1 MGLVVIDGE
10 VIVDHGVSDHLNTAI
25 EGNPTQVNL
34 RGMTVHCTFQ
44 RRYLSAKTAKGVDDR
59 VPGDNCPLIYALK
72 GADGLRVSHS
82 SIRALNAHAPTIL
95 AAISEVLAGQID
107 AIVPM
112 PSSSALARIL
122 AKRLARMTGISV
134 QEGIFLKSN
143 NAQAM
148 IRAQTLTTSG
158 NKTLSYAQVQE
169 LRPLLR
175 WMHRNADLPYAAK
188 NIKTRLRGFFDPLQ
202 LAPGFAP
209 QMQSARYL
217 LVDDLLATGETLVA
231 ARSLITAHN
240 LGSVDRAVAWFGPV
254 REPR

>member
-25 EGNPTQVNL
+25 EGNPTKVNL
-34 RGMTVHCTFQ
+34 RGMTVHCAFQ
-44 RRYLSAKTAKGVDDR
+44 RKYLSAKKAKGVDDR
-59 VPGDNCPLIYALK
+59 LPGDNCPLIYALK

-95 AAISEVLAGQID
+95 AAISEMLAGQID

-122 AKRLARMTGISV
+122 AKRLARLTGISV
-134 QEGIFLKSN
+134 QEGLFVKSS

-148 IRAQTLTTSG
+148 LRAKALTANG
-158 NKTLSYAQVQE
+158 NKTLRYAQVRE
-169 LRPLLR
+169 LKPLLR
-175 WMHRNADLPYAAK
+175 KMERNPDQPYAVK
-188 NIKTRLRGFFDPLQ
+188 NIKTSLRGFFDPIQ
-202 LAPGFAP
+202 LAPAFAP
-209 QMQSARYL
+209 QMASVRYL

-240 LGSVDRAVAWFGPV
+240 LGSVDRAVTWFGPV